1 VPTDYLHWLYRN
13 CKLSSGLR
21 AAVRAELLSRPDG
34 PACLPPEPASPPP
47 ECDRCHSRDVALSWQ
62 QVSNGGKRIRAECRR
77 CGRFVKFLPETPEN
91 VAAAD
96 AAASPTALL
105 DVLTRLEE
113 AGVNLDHDGR
123 RVWVRWEGGQR
134 LPSDLR
140 TLIHQ
145 CSHSLAQL
153 LGDTRGP
160 VGRP

>member
-1 VPTDYLHWLYRN
+1 LRT

-21 AAVRAELLSRPDG
+21 VAVRTELLSRPAG
-34 PACLPPEPASPPP
+34 PRDLPPEPASPPP
-47 ECDRCHSRDVALSWQ
+47 KCDRCHSRDIALSWQ
-62 QVSNGGKRIRAECRR
+62 QLANGAKRIRAECRH
-77 CGRFVKFLPETPEN
+77 CHGFIKFMPETPEN

-113 AGVNLDHDGR
+113 AGVNLDSDGR
-123 RVWVRWEGGQR
+123 RVWVRWEDGQR

-145 CSHSLAQL
+145 CSHSLAKL